1 MKRKYNYRVGKLYSL
16 NENGMISYHKS
27 PVYPEPN
34 YFRSPVAI
42 LTNNQVFMLLEIL
55 ELPESPIRR
64 KMKSLKILTQ
74 DGIVGWLLSE
84 PELKKAK

>member
-16 NENGMISYHKS
+16 NENGIISYHKS

-34 YFRSPVAI
+34 YFRTPVAI

>member
-16 NENGMISYHKS
+16 NENGMISFHKS

-34 YFRSPVAI
+34 YFKPPVAI
-42 LTNNQVFMLLEIL
+42 LTNNQVFMLLGIL
-55 ELPESPIRR
+55 ELPETNIRR
-64 KMKSLKILTQ
+64 KMFHLKILTQ

>member
-1 MKRKYNYRVGKLYSL
+1 MKRKHNYRVGKLYSL

>member
-1 MKRKYNYRVGKLYSL
+1 MKRKYNYRIGKLYSL

>member
-34 YFRSPVAI
+34 YFRTPVAI

>member
-16 NENGMISYHKS
+16 NENGMISFHKS

-34 YFRSPVAI
+34 YFKPPVAI

>member
-16 NENGMISYHKS
+16 NENGMVSYHKS
-27 PVYPEPN
+27 PVYPQPD
-34 YFRSPVAI
+34 YFKPPVTI
-42 LTNNQVFMLLEIL
+42 LKKDQVFMLLEIL
-55 ELPESPIRR
+55 ELPETNIRR
-64 KMKSLKILTQ
+64 KMFHLKILTQ

>member
-1 MKRKYNYRVGKLYSL
+1 MKRKYNYSVGKLYSL